1 MTDFEDVVTAW
12 QQPEAVGRIHPLR
25 QVSEDAYWASGEA
38 QAREVFS
45 LVGEG
50 ARVIDFG
57 AGDGRLSIPMHRAG
71 LQVLAVDSSPEMLH
85 RITDREP
92 EIATITS
99 DGDNLAFALAGD
111 KADAVVCRAVLIH
124 HSHKDVTRLVA
135 QFAQV
140 VKPGGLLIADW
151 PVSEAPSERSDWIG
165 VTTWDRSIRDEVAL
179 RLGWEPVSVDSD
191 PSVWRRTDTKKVV
204 EAVQESGGVRTEEI
218 DNALPPNKVIRE
230 WAAANG
236 YTVSARG
243 KIPTDIITAY
253 LQRDADDVL

>member
-38 QAREVFS
+38 QADEVVS
-45 LVGEG
+45 LVPEG

-71 LQVLAVDSSPEMLH
+71 LKVLAVDSSQEMVQ

-92 EIATITS
+92 EIATCVS
-99 DGDNLAFALAGD
+99 DGDGLAAHMSSGD
-111 KADAVVCRAVLIH
+111 FEDWRADAVVCRAVLIH
-124 HSHKDVTRLVA
+124 HSYKDVTRLVA
-135 QFAQV
+135 HFAQV

-165 VTTWDRSIRDEVAL
+165 VTTWDQAVRDEVAL
-179 RLGWEPVSVDSD
+179 RLGWEPQDVDDD
-191 PSVWRRTDTKKVV
+191 PSVWVRR
-204 EAVQESGGVRTEEI
+204 
-218 DNALPPNKVIRE
+218 
-230 WAAANG
+230 
-236 YTVSARG
+236 
-243 KIPTDIITAY
+243 
-253 LQRDADDVL
+253 DDVL

>member
-1 MTDFEDVVTAW
+1 MTDFEDVIEAW
-12 QQPEAVGRIHPLR
+12 QQPEAVERIHPLR
-25 QVSEDAYWASGEA
+25 QVSEVDYWASGVA
-38 QAREVFS
+38 QAQQVIS

-57 AGDGRLSIPMHRAG
+57 AGDGRLAIPMHQSG

-99 DGDNLAFALAGD
+99 NGDNLAFALAGE

-135 QFAQV
+135 RFADV

-151 PVSEAPSERSDWIG
+151 PVSETPAERNDWIG
-165 VTTWDRSIRDEVAL
+165 VTTWDRTVRDEVAN
-179 RLGWEPVSVDSD
+179 RLGWEPQDVDGD
-191 PSVWRRTDTKKVV
+191 PSVW
-204 EAVQESGGVRTEEI
+204 VRK
-218 DNALPPNKVIRE
+218 DD
-230 WAAANG
+230 
-236 YTVSARG
+236 S
-243 KIPTDIITAY
+243 
-253 LQRDADDVL
+253 DVL